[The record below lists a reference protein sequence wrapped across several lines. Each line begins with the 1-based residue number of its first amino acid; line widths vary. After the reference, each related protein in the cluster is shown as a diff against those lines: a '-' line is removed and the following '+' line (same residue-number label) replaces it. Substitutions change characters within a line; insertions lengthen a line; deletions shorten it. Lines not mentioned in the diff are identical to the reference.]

1 VKYQGK
7 VYYLFPTAKKDQILV
22 GNQARFNAYKQA
34 LAAQQASQ
42 KTQQEQQ
49 MLYGSPEWVE
59 ETAGPKHI
67 QVEVF
72 DGFGPMELQGE

>member
-1 VKYQGK
+1 
-7 VYYLFPTAKKDQILV
+7 
-22 GNQARFNAYKQA
+22 
-34 LAAQQASQ
+34 
-42 KTQQEQQ
+42 

-72 DGFGPMELQGE
+72 DGFGPMELEGDQIQS